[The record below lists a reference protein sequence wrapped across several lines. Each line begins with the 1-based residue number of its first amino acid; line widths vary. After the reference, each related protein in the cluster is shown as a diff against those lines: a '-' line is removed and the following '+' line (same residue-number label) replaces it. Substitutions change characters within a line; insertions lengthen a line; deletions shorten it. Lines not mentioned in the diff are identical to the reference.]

1 MKRPLQLPLAI
12 ALALGGT
19 NAFALGL
26 GTIHVNS
33 KLNQP
38 LDADIPVIQGTQGE
52 AEGLLVQLAAA
63 EDFDRVGLSRSRLSV
78 PLEFSVVKGSRGD
91 LVIKVTS
98 KDIVREPFLDF
109 LIEANWPKGRL
120 LREYTV
126 LLDPPVMAPATGK
139 AVTSA
144 AKTPERTTS
153 QPLPETKPKTTAP
166 KAAPVAAA
174 PRPEAATPSPKAAP
188 AAPKREIAG
197 NEYRV
202 EAGDTVIMTTHILDV
217 AERMAQRIGVLTNGR
232 LIAEGTLAE
241 LRLRS
246 GRGGTLEDI
255 FLTLVSETAA

>member
-33 KLNQP
+33 KLNQT

-52 AEGLLVQLAAA
+52 AEGLVVQLAAA

-126 LLDPPVMAPATGK
+126 LLDPPIMAPATGK
-139 AVTSA
+139 VEPIFPVTIAVWS
-144 AKTPERTTS
+144 
-153 QPLPETKPKTTAP
+153 
-166 KAAPVAAA
+166 
-174 PRPEAATPSPKAAP
+174 
-188 AAPKREIAG
+188 
-197 NEYRV
+197 
-202 EAGDTVIMTTHILDV
+202 
-217 AERMAQRIGVLTNGR
+217 
-232 LIAEGTLAE
+232 
-241 LRLRS
+241 
-246 GRGGTLEDI
+246 
-255 FLTLVSETAA
+255 